1 MTEDYKI
8 GIIGLGYVGF
18 PLACLLATKYAVTG
32 YDINPLRVEEINRGE
47 DCTLEVESGK
57 IADAL
62 RRGMVCTCD
71 KEALRGCNVYI
82 VTVPTPITR
91 HNVPDLSP
99 LESASRLIGSLLSL
113 GDTVVYESTVYPGL
127 TETFCAPI
135 LETVS
140 GMKLNEGFFIGYS
153 PERVNPGDKEHP
165 VERIVK
171 ITSGSTPEAADR
183 IDLIYNSVLQNGTHR
198 APSIKVAEAAK
209 VVENAQRD
217 VNIAFMNEIAK
228 IMDVLGVD
236 TNDVLQAAGSKWNFL
251 PFRPGLVGG
260 HCIGVDPYYLIE
272 EARLHGVTPSLLI
285 ETRRINAA
293 MGSYVAERVVCLMNK
308 QGLTAKNAQI
318 LILGF
323 SFKENCPDIRN
334 TRIVDIISTLR
345 EYTPHITVLDPWVDP
360 AEVRAEYGLDVCN
373 RPEAINGHRYDA
385 IILGVAHDC
394 FRSLPLSDMT
404 RPGGIIYDVKGML
417 DRELVTLNSATL

>member
-1 MTEDYKI
+1 MTEDDRI

-47 DCTLEVESGK
+47 DNTLEVEPGK
-57 IADAL
+57 IAEAL

-82 VTVPTPITR
+82 VTVPTPIDR
-91 HNVPDLSP
+91 HNVPDLAP
-99 LESASRLIGSLLSL
+99 LESASRLIGSLLSQ
-113 GDTVVYESTVYPGL
+113 GDIVVYESTVYPGL
-127 TETFCAPI
+127 TEGFCAPI
-135 LETVS
+135 LEAVS
-140 GMKLNEGFFIGYS
+140 GMKVNEGFFIGYS
-153 PERVNPGDKEHP
+153 PERVNPGDKKHP
-165 VERIVK
+165 VEQIIK
-171 ITSGSTPEAADR
+171 ITSGSTPETAAHIDR
-183 IDLIYNSVLQNGTHR
+183 IYHSVLQNGTYR

-217 VNIAFMNEIAK
+217 VNIAFMNEIAR

-236 TNDVLQAAGSKWNFL
+236 TDDVLQAAGSKWNFL

-272 EARLHGVTPSLLI
+272 EARLHGVTPALLM

-293 MGSYVAERVVCLMNK
+293 MGSYVAERVICLMNK
-308 QGLTAKNAQI
+308 HGLTAKDAQI

-334 TRIVDIISTLR
+334 TRIVDIVATLR
-345 EYTPHITVLDPWVDP
+345 EYTSHITVYDPWVDP
-360 AEVRAEYGLDVCN
+360 AEVRAEYGVDVCT
-373 RPEAINGHRYDA
+373 RQEDITGHRYDA

-394 FRSLPLSDMT
+394 FRSLPLAGMT
-404 RPGGIIYDVKGML
+404 RPGGVVYDVKGIL
-417 DRELVTLNSATL
+417 DRKLVTKRL

>member
-1 MTEDYKI
+1 M
-8 GIIGLGYVGF
+8 GYVGF
-18 PLACLLATKYAVTG
+18 PLACLLATKYTVTG

-47 DCTLEVESGK
+47 DNTLEVEPGK

-71 KEALRGCNVYI
+71 KEVLRGCNVYI
-82 VTVPTPITR
+82 VTVPTPINR
-91 HNVPDLSP
+91 HNVPDLAP
-99 LESASRLIGSLLSL
+99 LESASRLIGSLLSQ
-113 GDTVVYESTVYPGL
+113 GDIVVYESTVYPGL
-127 TETFCAPI
+127 TEKFCAPI

-153 PERVNPGDKEHP
+153 PERVNPGDKKHP
-165 VERIVK
+165 VEQIVK
-171 ITSGSTPEAADR
+171 ITSGSTPETAER
-183 IDLIYNSVLQNGTHR
+183 IDRIYNSVLQNGTYR

-217 VNIAFMNEIAK
+217 VNIAFMNEIAR

-272 EARLHGVTPSLLI
+272 EARLHGVTPALMM

-293 MGSYVAERVVCLMNK
+293 MGSYVAERVICLMNK
-308 QGLTAKNAQI
+308 HGLTAKDAQI

-334 TRIVDIISTLR
+334 TRIVDIVATLR
-345 EYTPHITVLDPWVDP
+345 EYTPNITVYDPWVAP
-360 AEVRAEYGLDVCN
+360 AEVRAEYNLDVCN
-373 RPEAINGHRYDA
+373 RQEDITSHRYDA

-394 FRSLPLSDMT
+394 FRSLPLSGMT
-404 RPGGIIYDVKGML
+404 KPGGIVYDVKGML
-417 DRELVTLNSATL
+417 DRELVTKRL

>member
-1 MTEDYKI
+1 MTKDYKI

-18 PLACLLATKYAVTG
+18 PLACLLATKYTVTG

-47 DCTLEVESGK
+47 DYTLEVESGK
-57 IADAL
+57 ITDAL

-82 VTVPTPITR
+82 VTVPTPINR
-91 HNVPDLSP
+91 HNVPDLTP
-99 LESASRLIGSLLSL
+99 LESASRLIGSLLSQ
-113 GDTVVYESTVYPGL
+113 GDIVVYESTVYPGL

-135 LETVS
+135 LEAVS

-171 ITSGSTPEAADR
+171 ITSGSTPETADR
-183 IDLIYNSVLQNGTHR
+183 IDRIYNSVLQNGTHR

-272 EARLHGVTPSLLI
+272 EARLHGVTPGLLM

-345 EYTPHITVLDPWVDP
+345 EYTPHITVLDPWVNP
-360 AEVRAEYGLDVCN
+360 VEVRAEYGLDVCN
-373 RPEAINGHRYDA
+373 RPEVINGHRYDA

-394 FRSLPLSDMT
+394 FRSLPLVDMIQP
-404 RPGGIIYDVKGML
+404 RGIIYDVKGML
-417 DRELVTLNSATL
+417 DRELVTKRL